1 MLIETSFLKIWFE
14 PTWPAFSGFRGV
26 AIPLAENVLIGTKG
40 AERRLGLGLRATAG
54 HIVFSG
60 VPNRT
65 PKKFK
70 IMLDFYE
77 YSS

>member
-1 MLIETSFLKIWFE
+1 M
-14 PTWPAFSGFRGV
+14 AGV
-26 AIPLAENVLIGTKG
+26 LRLSWGQNDPLAENVLIGTKG

-65 PKKFK
+65 AKKFK
-70 IMLDFYE
+70 IMLDFLHYCL
-77 YSS
+77 

>member
-40 AERRLGLGLRATAG
+40 AERRLGLGLRATA
-54 HIVFSG
+54 S
-60 VPNRT
+60 
-65 PKKFK
+65 
-70 IMLDFYE
+70 LE
-77 YSS
+77 LLASL